1 MRKKFA
7 RCIINYRLTGFR
19 VKWLSTWDSN
29 WLGSRIYFRKSTGF
43 RSITA
48 HVWSFSKK
56 MWEYEKHLKIPFDPY
71 VLANNKPKPI
81 NTNTPRRLE
90 WIYLR
95 ATYSAQEGHDILH
108 LQTNSVVTKKC
119 VKLAPIIPTIV
130 YQVHYINER

>member
-1 MRKKFA
+1 MVKYLGLELARKPNIFQEKH
-7 RCIINYRLTGFR
+7 RVSKYYSSRMIIFQENVG
-19 VKWLSTWDSN
+19 
-29 WLGSRIYFRKSTGF
+29 
-43 RSITA
+43 
-48 HVWSFSKK
+48 
-56 MWEYEKHLKIPFDPY
+56 YEKHLKIPFDPY

-108 LQTNSVVTKKC
+108 LQTNSVVTKNC
-119 VKLAPIIPTIV
+119 VKLAPVIPTIV